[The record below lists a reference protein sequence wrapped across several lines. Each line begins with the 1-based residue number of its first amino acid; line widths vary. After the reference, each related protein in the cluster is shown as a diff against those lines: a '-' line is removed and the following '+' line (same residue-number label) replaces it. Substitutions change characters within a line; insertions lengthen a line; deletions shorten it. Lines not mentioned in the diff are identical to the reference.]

1 MSTKGT
7 HKLLIDRSDRSE
19 KGIAAIEL
27 ALVLPLFT
35 LLIIGLMDLAVMM
48 YNTQVITNA
57 SREGARWGVIA
68 NNNPTHLPWACTTS
82 STTDASPCGV
92 ANKMASGLL
101 ISFKGSPITST
112 TGAGGGVAGGVAVG
126 QAGEVGRAEPHGAA
140 GGLDEAEQG
149 VEQRALSAA

>member
-1 MSTKGT
+1 MR
-7 HKLLIDRSDRSE
+7 IARSDRSE
-19 KGIAAIEL
+19 NGIAAIEL

-68 NNNPTHLPWACTTS
+68 NNNPTHLPWACASS

-112 TGAGGGVAGGVAVG
+112 TGAGGGVAGSTLTVTTTYQFSGMGLFPGSVTLTGVTKMNN
-126 QAGEVGRAEPHGAA
+126 E
-140 GGLDEAEQG
+140 
-149 VEQRALSAA
+149 